1 MDGPY
6 PPQFHTLFRPV
17 HQKFTYKKS
26 LLRILHPNIAFHIP
40 PCKLIILLVN
50 YLKKCILIFYS
61 LSYNFTTFRN
71 SRFTII
77 FLFNRSSRMQK
88 RIAWQ
93 RADYLI
99 NKPRFKRIG
108 KLIKSWTRVG
118 LKRVGKS
125 DDQILCS
132 IAKRITLQFWGS
144 PVVDRNFCVYISW
157 TQLSLC

>member
-1 MDGPY
+1 MQINY
-6 PPQFHTLFRPV
+6 FTREFNKKIYFYFLFTKLQL
-17 HQKFTYKKS
+17 HNIS
-26 LLRILHPNIAFHIP
+26 L
-40 PCKLIILLVN
+40 V
-50 YLKKCILIFYS
+50 S
-61 LSYNFTTFRN
+61 TFIQ
-71 SRFTII
+71 RFTIL

-88 RIAWQ
+88 RTAWP

-108 KLIKSWTRVG
+108 ELTKSWTRVG

-144 PVVDRNFCVYISW
+144 PGVDRMLVF
-157 TQLSLC
+157 T